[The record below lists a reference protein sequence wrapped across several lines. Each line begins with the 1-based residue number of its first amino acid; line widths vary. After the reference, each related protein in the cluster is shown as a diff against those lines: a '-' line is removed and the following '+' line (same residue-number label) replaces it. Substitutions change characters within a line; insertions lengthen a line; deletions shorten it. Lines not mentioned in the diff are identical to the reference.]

1 MKDRNGESHHPI
13 DILIWGILNHQEIT
27 IKKYKEV
34 EQVLRIH
41 QSLFIYLICLFST
54 WAYDDTA

>member
-1 MKDRNGESHHPI
+1 MRDRNGEFYHPI

-34 EQVLRIH
+34 
-41 QSLFIYLICLFST
+41 
-54 WAYDDTA
+54 